1 MALDTGM
8 KGFISYIQ
16 TAIWLL
22 TAEVDREYSGS
33 EETDLLLWLAVEPAR
48 DDSLPH
54 QFYADDQTGSV
65 RKG

>member
-1 MALDTGM
+1 M
-8 KGFISYIQ
+8 KGFIPYIQ

-22 TAEVDREYSGS
+22 TTEVDREYSGS
-33 EETDLLLWLAVEPAR
+33 EEADLLMWLAVDSAR
-48 DDSLPH
+48 NASLSH